1 VGVEKGAWVKA
12 EATCNSQS
20 VFRHHGGDALRHKP
34 VMGRLAKQVNEA
46 VTQLDSAWRGTA
58 SGAAA
63 RKNMLTPKPKDNQDS
78 DAHLLL
84 MQVGECK
91 EKACLQHTQSK
102 CMSV

>member
-1 VGVEKGAWVKA
+1 
-12 EATCNSQS
+12 
-20 VFRHHGGDALRHKP
+20 
-34 VMGRLAKQVNEA
+34 MGRLAKQVNEA

-91 EKACLQHTQSK
+91 EKACLQHTQAK
-102 CMSV
+102 CMIV